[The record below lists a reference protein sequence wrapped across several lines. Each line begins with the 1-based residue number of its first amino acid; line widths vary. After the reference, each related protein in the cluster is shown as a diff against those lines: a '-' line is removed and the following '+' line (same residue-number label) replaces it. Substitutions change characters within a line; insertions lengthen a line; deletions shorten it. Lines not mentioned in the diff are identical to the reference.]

1 MVPSTPSMSNAPLA
15 ADFPSLRVPHM
26 PDVAVIGMGYIGSVI
41 AAVLAGRGFS
51 VAGVDTNARMVAE
64 VMAGRCPI
72 PEPGLGELVA
82 RGVASGRL
90 AASTDPAAARGARAV
105 LITVGTPLSD
115 DFTADLAHIRA
126 ACAGVA
132 PYLHDGQIVMIKS
145 TVPPGTTRAMHAEII
160 APALPPGARVH
171 MAFSPERLAEGAAI
185 RELSQIPILVGGI
198 DAAAGEAAAAFWRE
212 ALPVEV
218 MTVASPEAAEMVK
231 LADNLWIDLNIA
243 LANELAKLVD
253 AMPWKID
260 VMEVIRG
267 ANTLKKGQHH
277 VNILHPAN
285 GVGGYCLTKDPWF
298 VDALGR
304 RAGIELQIPR
314 ASRAV
319 NDSMPGH
326 VFDRVTG
333 ALAARGIA
341 PEDAR
346 IALLGFA
353 FKSNSGD
360 CRFTPVAPLVARLRA
375 SGCGLRV
382 CDPMVTAAEAEHH
395 GIALEPDW
403 RRAVAGADA
412 VLILAGH
419 DAFTGITAEDFAA
432 LAPGALIYDGRIYYP
447 PGKIAE
453 LEARGLAYMGVGR

>member
-1 MVPSTPSMSNAPLA
+1 
-15 ADFPSLRVPHM
+15 M
-26 PDVAVIGMGYIGSVI
+26 PETSPDIAVIGFGYIGSVI

-51 VAGVDTNARMVAE
+51 VVGIDTNARMIAE
-64 VMAGRCPI
+64 VQAGRCPI
-72 PEPGLGELVA
+72 PEPGLEALVGQ
-82 RGVASGRL
+82 GVASGRL
-90 AASTDPAAARGARAV
+90 TASTDPAAARGARAV
-105 LITVGTPLSD
+105 LVTVGTPLSED
-115 DFTADLAHIRA
+115 YAADLAHIRA
-126 ACAGVA
+126 ACASVA
-132 PYLHDGQIVMIKS
+132 PHLSDGQIVMIKS
-145 TVPPGTTRAMHAEII
+145 TVPPGTTRAMHDEII
-160 APALPPGARVH
+160 APALPAGARVH

-185 RELSQIPILVGGI
+185 RELTEIPILVGGI

-212 ALPVEV
+212 VLPVEV
-218 MTVASPEAAEMVK
+218 MRVASPEAAEMVK

-253 AMPWKID
+253 ALPFPID

-267 ANTLKKGQHH
+267 ANTLRKGQHH
-277 VNILHPAN
+277 VNILYPAN

-304 RAGIELQIPR
+304 RAGVELLIPR

-333 ALAARGIA
+333 ALSQRGIA
-341 PEDAR
+341 PREAKV
-346 IALLGFA
+346 ALLGFS

-360 CRFTPVAPLVARLRA
+360 TRFSPVAPLVEKLRA
-375 SGCGLRV
+375 AGCALAI
-382 CDPMVTAAEAEHH
+382 CDPMVTAAEARHH
-395 GIALEPDW
+395 GIDLVPGWQE
-403 RRAVAGADA
+403 AVAGADA

-419 DAFTGITAEDFAA
+419 DAFAAITPQDFAR

-447 PGKIAE
+447 RARIAE
-453 LEARGLAYMGVGR
+453 LEAAGLGYMGVGR

>member
-1 MVPSTPSMSNAPLA
+1 
-15 ADFPSLRVPHM
+15 M
-26 PDVAVIGMGYIGSVI
+26 PDVAVIGFGYIGSVI
-41 AAVLAGRGFS
+41 AAVLAERGFA
-51 VAGVDTNARMVAE
+51 VVGIDTNAGMIAE
-64 VMAGRCPI
+64 VRAGRCPI
-72 PEPGLGELVA
+72 PEPGLAELVA
-82 RGVASGRL
+82 KGVASGKL
-90 AASTDPAAARGARAV
+90 TASTDPAAAKGARAV
-105 LITVGTPLSD
+105 LITVGTPLSE

-145 TVPPGTTRAMHAEII
+145 TVPPGTTRAMYEEII
-160 APALPPGARVH
+160 APVAKVH

-185 RELSQIPILVGGI
+185 RELASIPILVGGI
-198 DAAAGEAAAAFWRE
+198 DAAAGEAAAAFWRDV
-212 ALPVEV
+212 LPVAV

-253 AMPWKID
+253 AMPWPID

-267 ANTLKKGQHH
+267 ANSLKKGQHH
-277 VNILHPAN
+277 VNILYPAN

-314 ASRAV
+314 TSRAV

-326 VFDRVTG
+326 VFSRVHG
-333 ALAARGIA
+333 FLQEKGITPA
-341 PEDAR
+341 DAKV
-346 IALLGFA
+346 ALLGFA

-360 CRFTPVAPLVARLRA
+360 CRFTPVGPLIEALRA
-375 SGCGLRV
+375 NGYGTKLMI
-382 CDPMVTAAEAEHH
+382 CDPMVTAGEARHH

-403 RRAVAGADA
+403 QRTVEGAHA

-419 DAFTGITAEDFAA
+419 DAFAAIGAEA
-432 LAPGALIYDGRIYYP
+432 LADLAAPGALVYDGRIYYP
-447 PGKIAE
+447 RDRIAA
-453 LEARGLAYMGVGR
+453 LEARGLSYIGVGR

>member
-1 MVPSTPSMSNAPLA
+1 
-15 ADFPSLRVPHM
+15 M
-26 PDVAVIGMGYIGSVI
+26 PDTAPDIAVIGFGYIGSVI
-41 AAVLAGRGFS
+41 AAVLADRGFS
-51 VAGVDTNARMVAE
+51 VVGIDTNAKMIEE
-64 VMAGRCPI
+64 VRAGRCPI
-72 PEPGLGELVA
+72 PEPGLADLVA
-82 RGVASGRL
+82 KGVAAGRL
-90 AASTDPAAARGARAV
+90 TASTDPAAAKGARAV
-105 LITVGTPLSD
+105 LVTVGTPLSD

-126 ACAGVA
+126 ACAGIA
-132 PYLHDGQIVMIKS
+132 PHLHDGQIVMIKS
-145 TVPPGTTRAMHAEII
+145 TVPPGTTRAMYEGVI
-160 APALPPGARVH
+160 APALPSGAKVH

-185 RELSQIPILVGGI
+185 RELVQIPILVGGV
-198 DAAAGEAAAAFWRE
+198 DAEAGEAAAAFWR
-212 ALPVEV
+212 AVLPVEV
-218 MTVASPEAAEMVK
+218 MTVTSPEAAEMVK

-253 AMPWKID
+253 AMPFPID

-267 ANTLKKGQHH
+267 ANSLKKGQHH
-277 VNILHPAN
+277 VNILYPAN

-304 RAGIELQIPR
+304 RAGIELMIPR

-326 VFDRVTG
+326 VFDRVMG
-333 ALAARGIA
+333 ALAERGVA
-341 PEDAR
+341 PKEAR
-346 IALLGFA
+346 IALLGFS

-360 CRFTPVAPLVARLRA
+360 TRFTPVAPLVAKLRA
-375 SGCGLRV
+375 TGCGLAI

-403 RRAVAGADA
+403 RRAVEGADA

-419 DAFTGITAEDFAA
+419 DAFTGITAADFAA

-447 PGKIAE
+447 RTRIAE
-453 LEARGLAYMGVGR
+453 LQAAGLAYMGVGR

>member
-1 MVPSTPSMSNAPLA
+1 MSSPSQPEIAPEI
-15 ADFPSLRVPHM
+15 
-26 PDVAVIGMGYIGSVI
+26 AVIGFGYIGSVI
-41 AAVLAGRGFS
+41 AAVLAERGFS
-51 VAGVDTNARMVAE
+51 VVGIDTNAKMIAE
-64 VMAGRCPI
+64 VRAGRCPI
-72 PEPGLGELVA
+72 PEPGLDALVA
-82 RGVASGRL
+82 AGVASGRL
-90 AASTDPAAARGARAV
+90 TASTDPAAAKGTRAV
-105 LITVGTPLSD
+105 LITVGTPLSED
-115 DFTADLAHIRA
+115 YSADLAHIRA

-132 PYLHDGQIVMIKS
+132 PYLSDGQIVMIKS
-145 TVPPGTTRAMHAEII
+145 TVPPGTTRAMHDEII
-160 APALPPGARVH
+160 APALPAGARVN

-185 RELSQIPILVGGI
+185 RELSSIPILVGGI
-198 DAAAGEAAAAFWRE
+198 DTQAGEAASAFWRE

-253 AMPWKID
+253 AMPWPID

-267 ANTLKKGQHH
+267 ANSLKKGQHH
-277 VNILHPAN
+277 VNILYPAN

-304 RAGIELQIPR
+304 RAGVELQIPR

-326 VFDRVTG
+326 VFDRVMG
-333 ALAARGIA
+333 ALATRGIA
-341 PEDAR
+341 PKAAK
-346 IALLGFA
+346 IALLGFS

-360 CRFTPVAPLVARLRA
+360 CRFTPVAPLVAKLRA
-375 SGCGLRV
+375 AGCALAI
-382 CDPMVTAAEAEHH
+382 CDPMVTEAEATHH

-403 RRAVAGADA
+403 ATAIEGADA

-419 DAFTGITAEDFAA
+419 DAFAGITPADFAR

-447 PGKIAE
+447 RARIAE
-453 LEARGLAYMGVGR
+453 LEAAGLAYMGVGR